1 MFGGHACKLNS
12 LSAVKFAIA
21 LEQMKPPMCPAD
33 RKPALAKPIW
43 TGESYPQ
50 PKAFS
55 QDGHCEAYV
64 LNRYIYIFISQM
76 AEPIYI

>member
-1 MFGGHACKLNS
+1 MFGGRACKLNS
-12 LSAVKFAIA
+12 LSAVKFAIV

-33 RKPALAKPIW
+33 RKPALAKSIW

-55 QDGHCEAYV
+55 QDV
-64 LNRYIYIFISQM
+64 LNKYIFIFISQM
-76 AEPIYI
+76 TEPTYI